1 MTDEEDFDPDYTPRI
16 VVLGAGPIGL
26 EAALYARY
34 LGYDVAVVEREKVA
48 SNVRK
53 WGHVRMFS
61 PFAMNRS
68 TLGVAALRAQSEDM
82 NLPADDALLTGEEFA
97 AQYLVPLSQSDLLA
111 GCIHEQVEVLR
122 VGRDGI
128 LKTDPQPGTE
138 LDRSEFRF
146 RVLVRLESGDEDVI
160 DADAVIDTTG
170 VFNQPNFLGH
180 GGAPAVGELACHEDI
195 DWQVPDVLGAGR
207 AKFEGKRVLV
217 IGSGYSAAT
226 NIVALAELAKT
237 SDTKVTWVTRRESP
251 ADGPI
256 PVAAT
261 DSLPARS
268 ELASGANSAAIEK
281 FDQTS
286 ILKIE
291 RDTES
296 GEFTV
301 TLGGKASG
309 EHAFDAVIANV
320 GFRPNDAI
328 YSELQVES
336 CPKTQ
341 APLGVAK
348 WLTELGQVDAIE
360 QHSPGARSLVQKE
373 PNFFILGSKSFGRN
387 SNFLLSLGLEQIR
400 DAFTVIAGREDLD
413 LYKTMESM
421 A

>member
-1 MTDEEDFDPDYTPRI
+1 MTAEEDFDPDYSPRI
-16 VVLGAGPIGL
+16 VILGAGPIGL

-34 LGYDVAVVEREKVA
+34 LGYDVAVIEREHVA
-48 SNVRK
+48 SNVRQ

-68 TLGVAALRAQSEDM
+68 SLGVAALRAQSEDM
-82 NLPADDALLTGEEFA
+82 SLPADDVLLTGEEFA
-97 AQYLVPLSQSDLLA
+97 TQYLIPLSQSDLLS

-138 LDRSEFRF
+138 LDRAEFRF
-146 RVLVRLESGDEDVI
+146 RVLVRLASGEEDVI

-180 GGAPAVGELACHEDI
+180 GGTPAVGELACREHIES
-195 DWQVPDVLGAGR
+195 QVPDVLGSAR
-207 AKFEGKRVLV
+207 AKFEDKRVLV

-237 SDTKVTWVTRRESP
+237 SGTNVTWITRRES
-251 ADGPI
+251 AGAGPI
-256 PVAAT
+256 PITDT

-268 ELASGANSAAIEK
+268 ELAKAANAAAVEK

-291 RDTES
+291 RDAES
-296 GEFTV
+296 GQFAV
-301 TLGGKASG
+301 TLGGKANG
-309 EHAFDAVIANV
+309 EQKFDAVIANV

-328 YSELQVES
+328 YSELQVEC

-341 APLGVAK
+341 APMGVSQ
-348 WLTELGQVDAIE
+348 WLAELGQIDATE
-360 QHSPGARSLVQKE
+360 QSSPGAEHLIQRE

-400 DAFTVIAGREDLD
+400 DAFTVIAGRDDLD